1 MTFLFDVKKCQ
12 KIPKTLAVGYNLLPT
27 QRGVTFC
34 PTPLQKKEA
43 LSGFLEVGVLLAE
56 DVGDP
61 EATDVVGQGLGTHQ
75 SEAILFTYMLK
86 LYSYVISHFE
96 NYIKNIFFEIND
108 SLYGKL

>member
-1 MTFLFDVKKCQ
+1 MVD
-12 KIPKTLAVGYNLLPT
+12 
-27 QRGVTFC
+27 
-34 PTPLQKKEA
+34 
-43 LSGFLEVGVLLAE
+43 LEVDIAERPDVFGGTLRGTVVGLTDLEVRVLLAE

-61 EATDVVGQGLGTHQ
+61 EATDVVTQRLGTHQ

-96 NYIKNIFFEIND
+96 NYINYNFFEIND